1 MRPAML
7 TSGAPANLWLDCA
20 LDRCDKSNCLARDG
34 VTPHEALF

>member
-7 TSGAPANLWLDCA
+7 TYGAPANLWLDCA